1 MSNQWQSIEQINE
14 SVLLGLK
21 GATGATG
28 AQGPQGSTGATGA
41 QGTQGSTGAQGVQ
54 GATGPQ
60 GVQGPQGATGPQG
73 VQGPQGA
80 TGPQG
85 SQGIQG
91 ATGNQGSQG
100 DPEISLNSSTS
111 TLSTTYDLEITGDLT
126 VKSGNKLIINDS
138 LNSSNQLEL
147 SLTSTGAKFEQTS
160 TKPFVFNNSPIDIQ
174 NSIGSA
180 GSLLYVNHWNLS
192 SGNDLSV
199 AAGSGYS
206 FSLRAQNAVAI
217 GGNLVFASDERIKN
231 EIEDISDNECL
242 EIIRNLQP
250 KKYHYKDVLRKSNVK
265 TYGFIAQEVNNVISD
280 AIRLDKNKIPC
291 IQKILD
297 IDHYD
302 NSFVY
307 VDIINHENEL
317 QNGDNLHYYVNY
329 GDYETQFNDTY
340 NGYEIQDNK
349 HLIKL
354 KYDNTDVP
362 LKVFILYKDVDDL
375 HVLKKD
381 VIWTCNVSA
390 TQEIDKIQQQN
401 KQKIE
406 NLENLENTLQQQ
418 SLLNDLLSRVQAL
431 ENA

>member
-1 MSNQWQSIEQINE
+1 MSNQWQTVGQING
-14 SVLLGLK
+14 SVLLGLR
-21 GATGATG
+21 GATGANGTQG
-28 AQGPQGSTGATGA
+28 EQGPQGPTGPQGEQGATGP
-41 QGTQGSTGAQGVQ
+41 QGPQGATGPQGEQGVQ

-60 GVQGPQGATGPQG
+60 GEQGIQGATGPQG
-73 VQGPQGA
+73 EQGVA
-80 TGPQG
+80 G
-85 SQGIQG
+85 SQGEAGI
-91 ATGNQGSQG
+91 T
-100 DPEISLNSSTS
+100 IFSSDGS
-111 TLSTTYDLEITGDLT
+111 TLSTSNKLEITGDIT
-126 VKSGNKLIINDS
+126 VKSANDLIIN
-138 LNSSNQLEL
+138 NSGNTQNIKLYMTSSGPEFYQSANAIFKFSKTPIYVKQAVKVDVSSSDLFDISNIE
-147 SLTSTGAKFEQTS
+147 
-160 TKPFVFNNSPIDIQ
+160 
-174 NSIGSA
+174 
-180 GSLLYVNHWNLS
+180 NLS
-192 SGNDLSV
+192 SGDYLKLSSDSSYNYSLL
-199 AAGSGYS
+199 AAGSI
-206 FSLRAQNAVAI
+206 AI
-217 GGNLVFASDERIKN
+217 GGDLVFTSDERIKN

-307 VDIINHENEL
+307 VDISNHESEL

-329 GDYETQFNDTY
+329 GDYETQFNDIY

-354 KYDNTDVP
+354 KYDNTNVP
-362 LKVFILYKDVDDL
+362 LKVIILYKDVNDF
-375 HVLKKD
+375 HILKKD

-390 TQEIDKIQQQN
+390 TQEIDKIQQQHE
-401 KQKIE
+401 QKIQE
-406 NLENLENTLQQQ
+406 LENSVQQRQTLINTL
-418 SLLNDLLSRVQAL
+418 LERVQAL